1 MIVAVRHTVAD
12 VAAWKRVFDEH
23 AAIRKEHGATGHR
36 VLQSAEDPNTVLVL
50 NDFPDRASIEA
61 FASDPSLADAMQ
73 RAGVV
78 SQPEITIWDE
88 TEETPY

>member
-23 AAIRKEHGATGHR
+23 AAVRKQHGATGHR
-36 VLQSAEDPNTVLVL
+36 LLQSAEDPKTVLIL
-50 NDFPDRASIEA
+50 NYFPDRASIDA

-78 SQPEITIWDE
+78 AQPEITIWDE